1 MYLFS
6 LYLTFILCSLLFVSH
21 FFLFPLTQ
29 QNTFWS
35 KTFKMSL
42 QEFLKKEFSDENIV
56 FWIACENFRN
66 ISDFEEVCK
75 KVILRNSNKG
85 HNYSCW
91 ETLFERLLL
100 LWKFIFFSLFCISVP
115 LWLFNILLKQSKSVW
130 WIESTILVREGGEGN
145 GIAWWRDALYF
156 SAMNALWLSWN
167 IIMCQR
173 FLKIGGRAVWCV

>member
-1 MYLFS
+1 MRWLFVHCSHLKLDLVCRFAWRVKNWRSLNQRNPGSKDKNKQLTQSLLCKVRSGNRTQERNCYGREEQSPLCYMYLFS

-85 HNYSCW
+85 HNYSYW
-91 ETLFERLLL
+91 ETLFERLL
-100 LWKFIFFSLFCISVP
+100 
-115 LWLFNILLKQSKSVW
+115 
-130 WIESTILVREGGEGN
+130 
-145 GIAWWRDALYF
+145 
-156 SAMNALWLSWN
+156 
-167 IIMCQR
+167 
-173 FLKIGGRAVWCV
+173 

>member
-1 MYLFS
+1 MGGKSSRHYATCIYFPFIWHLSSVPFC
-6 LYLTFILCSLLFVSH
+6 LYLI

-100 LWKFIFFSLFCISVP
+100 LWKFIFFCLFCFSVP
-115 LWLFNILLKQSKSVW
+115 LWLFNI
-130 WIESTILVREGGEGN
+130 
-145 GIAWWRDALYF
+145 
-156 SAMNALWLSWN
+156 
-167 IIMCQR
+167 
-173 FLKIGGRAVWCV
+173 